1 MHGVRHALSLDEWIM
16 TESGLSPDA
25 VSADSVHLDRYF
37 SRIGYDGPREA
48 TLDVLRALHRL
59 HPLAIP
65 FENLDV
71 LAGRRVSIRFEDVV
85 AKLVEGRRGGYCFE
99 HNTLFAHVLAALGF
113 GVTPLAARV
122 LYGRPQGAVT
132 ARTHML
138 LRVEVDGA
146 SWLADVGFGGTTLC
160 APLAFATQEPQP
172 TPLEPARLAAEPNGM
187 WKLAVLEDGAWADAY
202 RFESKPAEWVDYEM
216 SNWYTSTSP
225 DSFFTGNLIACRVLE
240 NGRATLFND
249 RYSERD
255 ACGVRTLTRT
265 VASADELMHCLREGF
280 GIDASDFDAG
290 ALFARIAGRTPR
302 D

>member
-1 MHGVRHALSLDEWIM
+1 LDEWIM

-25 VSADSVHLDRYF
+25 VSAVSVHLDRYF
-37 SRIGYDGPREA
+37 SRIGYDGPR
-48 TLDVLRALHRL
+48 
-59 HPLAIP
+59 
-65 FENLDV
+65 
-71 LAGRRVSIRFEDVV
+71 V
-85 AKLVEGRRGGYCFE
+85 A
-99 HNTLFAHVLAALGF
+99 
-113 GVTPLAARV
+113 
-122 LYGRPQGAVT
+122 
-132 ARTHML
+132 
-138 LRVEVDGA
+138 
-146 SWLADVGFGGTTLC
+146 TLC

-202 RFESKPAEWVDYEM
+202 RFESTPAEWVDYEV

-225 DSFFTGNLIACRVLE
+225 DSFFTDNLIACRVLE

-255 ACGVRTLTRT
+255 ARGARTLTRT
-265 VASADELMHCLREGF
+265 IAGADELMHCLRECF